1 MTGHFV
7 GEIPLNV
14 FVDLLRP
21 AVDSPTP
28 NVDFSEVPQGRGK
41 EGSMYLPFMEAINK
55 SQCCP
60 SFVLKDTST
69 RKDTLTQAKPDCGLF
84 HSSVAKKVRS
94 SKYPMAMMDVPV
106 EMKPQASQDAFKP
119 TMNEGDAVGK
129 EKEEPITNLTT
140 RSIDHRGQQIDYA
153 AQVLTLQHRSHVFSI
168 SIIGHHARLI
178 RWDRAGALVSERF
191 NYVDGYSNWLGEFLF
206 RYEHATPEQRGYDV
220 NVQKATEEEIQ
231 LLKTGVNE
239 YLEKFPMY
247 KDSELAATVNNSYP
261 SYKVR
266 VHGEATADSSH
277 PGVVNEYIICQPF
290 TEVSSLCGRAT
301 QGYLAWGV
309 FENDLVFL
317 KDTWRTD
324 LEGVMSEAAV
334 YAVLEKNFV
343 PFLPSVLVSGDVCL
357 STGHVQCTLTQDY
370 AEGYAWS
377 RPTAWLRRHVRH
389 RVVQHLA
396 LPLRMVRNSKELVR
410 AIRNVLEVIKRA
422 HEANILH
429 RDISAGNIMLDKDFN
444 GILNDWDH
452 AINTLNTGEGHAYRT
467 GTWQFMSIPVLQN
480 AKKVH
485 TIHDD
490 VESAFWVFY
499 YTALHYFSRDT
510 TSAAPNMGI
519 FDECDEVKE
528 SHRVVYKGGSKKL
541 TTMISREI
549 QGIIFESKP
558 LTRAIHGFAAVI
570 SDYHVYCSALLPMN
584 LNPSPDTTSFVYPF
598 MKAVKTM
605 ENVDDILKIFDDAIA
620 STDWPEVDDAV
631 KDQYPKKTK
640 IDTHR
645 DIDKALHESFKQ
657 SFQSAGSAVIPPSQ
671 KASSSSAL
679 NPSASL
685 DPASELPSN
694 PLNRDQLPTANV
706 KRLPLPTKQPRA
718 SEALREGLRSSTRA
732 PIHHAKS
739 LPVGSS
745 AGLSTGTKRSHN
757 DEEAGLEEGTSD
769 GRVKRTR
776 RAPKEMSPPS
786 TRYNTRSRTRQA
798 SEEGKKKSGARSGSS
813 RRK

>member
-84 HSSVAKKVRS
+84 RSSVVNRVHSSKFQ
-94 SKYPMAMMDVPV
+94 MAMMDVPV
-106 EMKPQASQDAFKP
+106 EMKPQAPQDAFKP
-119 TMNEGDAVGK
+119 TMNEGDAVEK
-129 EKEEPITNLTT
+129 EKQEPITNMTN
-140 RSIDHRGQQIDYA
+140 RSIDHRGQQIDFA

-178 RWDRAGALVSERF
+178 RWDSAGALVSERF
-191 NYVDGYSNWLGEFLF
+191 NYVDGSSNWLGEFLF

-220 NVQKATEEEIQ
+220 NVQKATHREIQ

-266 VHGEATADSSH
+266 VHGEAAVDSSD
-277 PGVVNEYIICQPF
+277 PGVVNEYIICKPF
-290 TEVSSLCGRAT
+290 TGGSSLCGRAT

-317 KDTWRTD
+317 KDTWRAD

-334 YAVLEKNFV
+334 YAVLQKKFV

-452 AINTLNTGEGHAYRT
+452 AIDTLNTGEGHAYRT
-467 GTWQFMSIPVLQN
+467 GTWQFMSIRVLKN
-480 AKKVH
+480 VTKVH
-485 TIHDD
+485 TVHDD

-499 YTALHYFSRDT
+499 YTALHYFRRDT
-510 TSAAPNMGI
+510 SSATPNLNI
-519 FDECDEVKE
+519 FDECDEVIE
-528 SHRVVYKGGSKKL
+528 DHRLVYKGGSKKL
-541 TTMISREI
+541 TTMISGEI

-558 LTRAIHGFAAVI
+558 LTRAFHNFAAII
-570 SDYHVYCSALLPMN
+570 SDYHYHRLGQMRRQRS
-584 LNPSPDTTSFVYPF
+584 DTTSPSLEFQKV
-598 MKAVKTM
+598 ASIM
-605 ENVDDILKIFDDAIA
+605 EKVDDILKIFDDEIA
-620 STDWPEVDDAV
+620 SSDWPEVDDAV

-640 IDTHR
+640 MDTHR
-645 DIDKALHESFKQ
+645 DIDKALHESFKE
-657 SFQSAGSAVIPPSQ
+657 SYQSASSAAIPPAQ
-671 KASSSSAL
+671 QAFSSSAL
-679 NPSASL
+679 EPSASL
-685 DPASELPSN
+685 HPASELPSN
-694 PLNRDQLPTANV
+694 SLNRDQLPTANV
-706 KRLPLPTKQPRA
+706 KRLPLPTKQSRA
-718 SEALREGLRSSTRA
+718 SEALREGLRTRA
-732 PIHHAKS
+732 PILHAKS

-745 AGLSTGTKRSHN
+745 AGLSTGTKRAHE
-757 DEEAGLEEGTSD
+757 DEGAGLEEGTSA
-769 GRVKRTR
+769 GSVKRTR
-776 RAPKEMSPPS
+776 RAPKEMSPPSS

-798 SEEGKKKSGARSGSS
+798 SEEGKKKSGTRSGSS

>member
-21 AVDSPTP
+21 ALDSPTP

-60 SFVLKDTST
+60 SFVLQDTST
-69 RKDTLTQAKPDCGLF
+69 RKDTITQAKPDCGLF
-84 HSSVAKKVRS
+84 HSSVANKVHS

-119 TMNEGDAVGK
+119 AMNEGDAVGK
-129 EKEEPITNLTT
+129 EKEEPITNMTN

-191 NYVDGYSNWLGEFLF
+191 NYVDGSSNWLGEFLF

-220 NVQKATEEEIQ
+220 NVQKATHREIQ

-247 KDSELAATVNNSYP
+247 KESELAATVNNSYP

-266 VHGEATADSSH
+266 VHGEAAADSSH

-334 YAVLEKNFV
+334 YAVLQKNFV

-499 YTALHYFSRDT
+499 YTALHYFSRDA
-510 TSAAPNMGI
+510 TSAAPIMDI
-519 FDECDEVKE
+519 FDECHEVVE
-528 SHRVVYKGGSKKL
+528 DHRLVYEGGLQKL
-541 TTMISREI
+541 STMISRKI
-549 QGIIFESKP
+549 QAITFESKP
-558 LTRAIHGFAAVI
+558 LTRAIHRFATI
-570 SDYHVYCSALLPMN
+570 LSRYHRFCSDMLEEGA
-584 LNPSPDTTSFVYPF
+584 DTVSFDHPFKKAATS
-598 MKAVKTM
+598 M
-605 ENVDDILKIFDDAIA
+605 ERVDDILEMFDDTIA
-620 STDWPEVDDAV
+620 SSDWPEGDDAV
-631 KDQYPKKTK
+631 EDQYPKKTK
-640 IDTHR
+640 MDTHR

-657 SFQSAGSAVIPPSQ
+657 SYQSANFAAVPPAQ
-671 KASSSSAL
+671 QASSSSAL
-679 NPSASL
+679 DPSASL
-685 DPASELPSN
+685 DPASELPSS
-694 PLNRDQLPTANV
+694 PLLRDQPSTANV
-706 KRLPLPTKQPRA
+706 KRSPLPTTQPR
-718 SEALREGLRSSTRA
+718 SSKALREGLRSSTRA

-745 AGLSTGTKRSHN
+745 AGLSTGTKRAHK
-757 DEEAGLEEGTSD
+757 DEGAGLEEGTSA
-769 GRVKRTR
+769 GSVKRTR
-776 RAPKEMSPPS
+776 RAPKEMSPPSS

-798 SEEGKKKSGARSGSS
+798 SEEGKKKSGTRS
-813 RRK
+813 